1 MWRKKILSP
10 TKQFSGGPMAT
21 KKGPIESEKYNESPV
36 IPGNKKVWFLNG
48 DLVRIHHYNHSNGI
62 MSVYNITKD
71 QIESCLI
78 SEFKNKRERA
88 YTVGQTADLVNRHK
102 KYMPSLM
109 KRGVIPFPMGSQ
121 KGGARGFQVRSYY
134 SESQVKEIRD
144 ILASYHIGRPRKDKL
159 ITNDITPSKQE
170 LTRRMGDGILTYRR
184 TEDGRFVPIWNESI

>member
-1 MWRKKILSP
+1 MVI
-10 TKQFSGGPMAT
+10 
-21 KKGPIESEKYNESPV
+21 KKGTIESEKYNESPV

-62 MSVYNITKD
+62 MSVYNINKD

-88 YTVGQTADLVNRHK
+88 YTVGQTAELVNRHK

-109 KRGVIPFPMGSQ
+109 KRGVIPFPTGSQ

-134 SESQVKEIRD
+134 SESQVRAIRD

-170 LTRRMGDGILTYRR
+170 LTRRMGDGILTYTR